1 MAGNIPFQP
10 TGKTVQITTNAATP
24 TNKTVTSDSPVQQYM
39 LVNHA
44 SQPVYIWLSLSTA
57 PVNVAVPNATTA
69 QYALVIPPATVKV
82 VTGPPINQS
91 STIQASAIAES
102 GTPDIYI
109 TPGEGF

>member
-1 MAGNIPFQP
+1 MANNIPFQP
-10 TGKTVQITTNAATP
+10 MGKTVQITTNAATP
-24 TNKTVTSDSPVQQYM
+24 TNKTITAVSPVQQYM

-44 SQPVYIWLSLSTA
+44 SQPVYVWISSSDS

-69 QYALVIPPATVKV
+69 QYAIVIPPTSIKV
-82 VTGPPINQS
+82 ITGPQCSGTANV
-91 STIQASAIAES
+91 QASAISES